1 VRAAIGVTTP
11 KLTDEAVKTLW
22 RKQPKEMIDEDY
34 LQWIASDLRMFEANA
49 ADAVVDDA
57 QHRQMGTDLGE
68 GACARMMRLRSPR
81 AHAWPDASDL
91 FRKASVEH
99 PMNLRRTAASA

>member
-1 VRAAIGVTTP
+1 MP

-49 ADAVVDDA
+49 ADASSTM
-57 QHRQMGTDLGE
+57 HSI
-68 GACARMMRLRSPR
+68 ARWALTWVKERVL
-81 AHAWPDASDL
+81 
-91 FRKASVEH
+91 E
-99 PMNLRRTAASA
+99 